1 MFDVFMNI
9 MLSVFSLYIVE
20 SYFSIYFA
28 KSEKGIKVHMA
39 SLGYVVFQYFSDLL
53 SLFSPVILF
62 VLNIIVVTLVVRWKY
77 KGLFSTQIMM
87 SILLLIIWMISVV
100 LVGYIFKYKGLS
112 YEQVEV
118 SGSVISKI
126 IILILLRL

>member
-39 SLGYVVFQYFSDLL
+39 SLGYVVSAD
-53 SLFSPVILF
+53 
-62 VLNIIVVTLVVRWKY
+62 
-77 KGLFSTQIMM
+77 
-87 SILLLIIWMISVV
+87 
-100 LVGYIFKYKGLS
+100 
-112 YEQVEV
+112 
-118 SGSVISKI
+118 
-126 IILILLRL
+126 